1 MLSISK
7 RHIIL
12 IATGIFAVLLS
23 GCTPHSI
30 PQGSVGIKFN
40 GATGISDHILKPEWV
55 WVGWYNESLIL
66 YPTSIQTISYVHN
79 TKEGDKLKDDSIRA
93 TTSEGAS
100 LPVDVTVSYR
110 IPADKGSV
118 LTVFKTFGIPDNDP
132 SHPLAYIQS
141 NFIRWA
147 VISAVNDVSA
157 RHTLF
162 NLLTKDR
169 ATFGVDIK
177 TELEPIMAKWGLRLE
192 SVQIRE
198 IHPPA
203 EIEKKL
209 NDQQQ
214 ARAEVKQLLIKKQ
227 QAITDGQTLVIQAQ
241 AEAAKNELLSQQ
253 GDQAVALKR
262 LELHRIFNEK
272 WDGEPAAYGP
282 NPISIPKFS
291 K

>member
-1 MLSISK
+1 MISAA
-7 RHIIL
+7 
-12 IATGIFAVLLS
+12 IALTALF
-23 GCTPHSI
+23 GCSPHSI
-30 PQGSVGIKFN
+30 PQGSIGVKFN
-40 GATGISDHILKPEWV
+40 GATGLSDHILKPEWV
-55 WVGWYNESLIL
+55 WVGWYNETLIL

-79 TKEGDKLKDDSIRA
+79 TKEGDKMKDDSIRA

-110 IPADKGSV
+110 IPADRASI

-132 SHPLAYIQS
+132 DHPLTYIQS
-141 NFIRWA
+141 NFVRWS

-169 ATFGVDIK
+169 ASFGIEVK
-177 TELEPIMAKWGLRLE
+177 TELDPVMSKWGLKLE

-209 NDQQQ
+209 NEQQQ

-241 AEAAKNELLSQQ
+241 SEAAKNELLSKQ

-262 LELHRIFNEK
+262 LELHKIFNEK

-282 NPISIPKFS
+282 TPISIPSFS